1 MEKRTFSRKI
11 FLEFKIALIFLIPV
25 LVFINKETAICTET
39 DNITESISIVN
50 NAGAGIFTDKD
61 GIVYKALETPDGIEK
76 CKVISYT
83 GNKKVVVIPA
93 KYNGY
98 TVTSVGDNA
107 FYGNG
112 TVTDI
117 TLGSNI
123 TTIGNNAF
131 SHCIYLKNI
140 NFNNALVKTIPEC
153 CFEACGLL
161 QTAKLPA
168 SVKKIENKAFSFCD
182 SLYQVIMPGKT
193 KKFEKDIFYGCNKDR
208 LTIVTPP
215 NSKAENFAKEN
226 GFLVTD
232 KTESHLLYNNFKN
245 IEGGQDQL
253 YVYNAPSKVKWKSLN
268 KNIVNV
274 NRYGKITAIKPGM
287 ATITATITGK
297 KLKCR
302 IKVLKRSKKNCL
314 KVIYSRYVRKEMTD
328 YEKIYAAHAWLIQN
342 VKYDKT
348 LYKKGRVQTISHTA
362 EGAFNKG
369 RAVCDG
375 YSKAFIIIME
385 HFGIK
390 CKMVTGGTHAW
401 NMVKIKNKWYHIDCT
416 YDDPVVNGSFNNK
429 EIFLDFFLKT
439 DKEMYATHIWDYSA
453 FPKCKS
459 KKIDKNY
466 RTV

>member
-1 MEKRTFSRKI
+1 MYKKTFIRKI
-11 FLEFKIALIFLIPV
+11 LLKFKIALILLIPA
-25 LVFINKETAICTET
+25 LMLINKRTAICTET
-39 DNITESISIVN
+39 GSTSILN
-50 NAGAGIFTDKD
+50 NAGTVFTDSS
-61 GIVYKALETPDGIEK
+61 GIVYEVTETTDNINR

-83 GNKKVVVIPA
+83 GDKKEVVIPD

-98 TVTSVGDNA
+98 AVTSVGDNA
-107 FYGNG
+107 FYRNG

-123 TTIGNNAF
+123 TTIGNSAF
-131 SHCIYLKNI
+131 SHCIYLKKI
-140 NFNNALVKTIPEC
+140 DFNNALVKTIPEG

-161 QTAKLPA
+161 KAVRLPA
-168 SVKKIENKAFSFCD
+168 SVKKIENRAFAFC
-182 SLYQVIMPGKT
+182 SLLYQLIMPGKT
-193 KKFEKDIFYGCNKDR
+193 EKLGKDIFYGCNKDR
-208 LTIVTPP
+208 LTIVAPQ
-215 NSKAENFAKEN
+215 NSKAGNFAKEN

-232 KTESHLLYNNFKN
+232 KTEIHLLYNSFKN
-245 IEGGQDQL
+245 IEGGQDKL
-253 YVYNAPSKVKWKSLN
+253 YVYNAPAKVKWKSLN
-268 KNIVNV
+268 KNIAGVNSQGRV
-274 NRYGKITAIKPGM
+274 TAIKPG
-287 ATITATITGK
+287 TTVITAKTAGI

-302 IKVLKRSKKNCL
+302 IKVLERNKKNCL

-348 LYKKGRVQTISHTA
+348 LYKKGSVPAISHMA

-375 YSKAFIIIME
+375 YSGAFIIIME
-385 HFGIK
+385 HYGIK
-390 CKMVTGGTHAW
+390 CKMVTGAAHAW

-439 DKEMYATHIWDYSA
+439 DKEMYTTHIWDYNA

-459 KKIDKNY
+459 KNIDKKY
-466 RTV
+466 KTS